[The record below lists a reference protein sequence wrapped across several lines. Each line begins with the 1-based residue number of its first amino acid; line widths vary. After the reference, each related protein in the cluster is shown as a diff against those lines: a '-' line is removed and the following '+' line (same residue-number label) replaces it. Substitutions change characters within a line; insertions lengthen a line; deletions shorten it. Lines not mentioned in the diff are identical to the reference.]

1 MAEALVNV
9 LLERLATIA
18 LDKVE
23 QELEL
28 VVGVKKEVKNLTRSL
43 ESIQA
48 VLEDAQQRQVMGA
61 SVKRWLNEL
70 NDVSYEMDD
79 VLDEWITTVLKR
91 QMEKQA
97 RQGANGVVTTQKKD
111 ILTQRILGY
120 GVRRG
125 KLYYLDL
132 TETGKK
138 QKHLLGQANQINR
151 VENVK
156 EAVWLWHRRLGHLSF
171 SYLKKLQPH
180 LFSVVSDL
188 DFHCDI
194 CELAKSHRISYSPSL
209 NKSHVPFM

>member
-156 EAVWLWHRRLGHLSF
+156 EAVWLWHRRL
-171 SYLKKLQPH
+171 
-180 LFSVVSDL
+180 D
-188 DFHCDI
+188 
-194 CELAKSHRISYSPSL
+194 SL
-209 NKSHVPFM
+209 